1 MDELRILTR
10 GGCRYE
16 LRLGN
21 MILNFQ
27 NHARDNETAFR
38 VYLVV
43 SRLCLGT
50 QGPQMIY
57 SGSLGKEVVDS

>member
-27 NHARDNETAFR
+27 NHARVAR
-38 VYLVV
+38 GG
-43 SRLCLGT
+43 RLMRIGWY
-50 QGPQMIY
+50 GYEKM
-57 SGSLGKEVVDS
+57 